1 MDYKGIKAY
10 ISQTSTLNPDDFAM
24 DILTGVLR
32 ESSIFVGK
40 DGDLM
45 KEFMART
52 GAMLSSFIETAQH
65 CYKTSQTDEMIGFL
79 GAMMFRYCGQD
90 EKTGGFVC

>member
-1 MDYKGIKAY
+1 MDYKGIKEY
-10 ISQTSTLNPDDFAM
+10 ISQTATLNPDDFAM

-32 ESSIFVGK
+32 ESANYVGK

-52 GAMLSSFIETAQH
+52 GAMLSSFIETAQNCH
-65 CYKTSQTDEMIGFL
+65 KTSQTDEMIGFL
-79 GAMMFRYCGQD
+79 GAMRFRYCG
-90 EKTGGFVC
+90 

>member
-1 MDYKGIKAY
+1 MADKEIMDYIKGSLK
-10 ISQTSTLNPDDFAM
+10 LNPDAFAM

-32 ESSIFVGK
+32 ESANYVGK

-52 GAMLSSFIETAQH
+52 GAMLSQFIETAQH
-65 CYKTSQTDEMIGFL
+65 CHKTSQTDEIVGFL
-79 GAMMFRYCGQD
+79 GAMRFRYCGQD

>member
-1 MDYKGIKAY
+1 MDNKGIKDY
-10 ISQTSTLNPDDFAM
+10 ISQTATLNPDDFAM

-32 ESSIFVGK
+32 ESSNYVGK

-65 CYKTSQTDEMIGFL
+65 CHKTRQTDEMIGFL
-79 GAMMFRYCGQD
+79 GAMRFRYCGQD
-90 EKTGGFVC
+90 EKTGGFIC

>member
-1 MDYKGIKAY
+1 MDNKGIKDY
-10 ISQTSTLNPDDFAM
+10 ISQTATLNPDDFAI

-32 ESSIFVGK
+32 EASNYVGK
-40 DGDLM
+40 DGDVM

-65 CYKTSQTDEMIGFL
+65 CHKTSQTDEMIGFL
-79 GAMMFRYCGQD
+79 GAMRFRYCGQD

>member
-1 MDYKGIKAY
+1 MVDKAIKDYIQDSLK
-10 ISQTSTLNPDDFAM
+10 LNPDAFAM

-32 ESSIFVGK
+32 ESANYVGK

-65 CYKTSQTDEMIGFL
+65 CHKTRQTDEMIGFL
-79 GAMMFRYCGQD
+79 GAMRFRYCGQD
-90 EKTGGFVC
+90 EKTGGFIC